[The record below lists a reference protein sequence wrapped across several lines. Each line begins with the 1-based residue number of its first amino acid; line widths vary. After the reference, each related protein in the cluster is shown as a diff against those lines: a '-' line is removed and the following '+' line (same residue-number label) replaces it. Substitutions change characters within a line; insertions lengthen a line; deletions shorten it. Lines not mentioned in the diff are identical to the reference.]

1 MRISVTEARVEAIRY
16 LQDPDWRSSRTHAG
30 AQAVLMAVK
39 LWNLTYEVEAGRYL
53 VWQSLRLTDL
63 RKIANS

>member
-39 LWNLTYEVEAGRYL
+39 LWNLTYEVEAGR
-53 VWQSLRLTDL
+53 
-63 RKIANS
+63 